1 MIQFGYD
8 NLDRQTTENWQQ
20 SGSATPSLTVATTQD
35 GGPINEIQS
44 VGWTTS
50 AYGMSGTYSLSFNG
64 QTTSAIAWNA
74 DAATITSALE
84 SLSSVGSGNVAVT
97 VTIPSGSSTSRTLK
111 IEFKNGKGATNVA
124 QTTINTG
131 GLTGYP
137 FGTPSGFANTT
148 VTGGDFTE
156 TQTITLSNASGGT
169 WRVAYNGEVSAPLSP
184 SINASQ
190 LKSVL
195 DGFIGIDNVTVTG
208 SSGIFTVTF
217 GGTQS
222 TTNMQQILGDAA
234 NASNGSTVRTITTA
248 YDADSQITSISD
260 PSSTINFTLDNLGRA
275 ITIAQSVNGLTPT
288 VTLNQSFD
296 AMNNR
301 TELKASIGSTLDFK
315 NTYQYD
321 QLQRLTD
328 IIQQGQSGGNTVLAK
343 HVTFAYNAQSQRTQ
357 IARYQSTGTTSAVAT
372 TDFTYDSANRL
383 SGIAHK
389 QGTTN
394 LDTYAYTYDP
404 LSRIATI
411 VSTLEG
417 TDTYSYDQTSQLVGA
432 THTSQANE
440 TYGFDANGNRN
451 TTGFTTG
458 TNNQTTAGLG
468 FTYTFDDEGN
478 RTSKT
483 ETATGKVEEYTWD
496 FRNRLNKVVFRNSSG
511 GAIVKQVDYEY
522 DPYNRL
528 VHRTFDADGAG
539 SGAATDQFW
548 VYDEGIN
555 AVLQFDGSSASNL
568 SHRYLWSNNVDE
580 LLADEQIAG
589 SNTLWGL
596 ADHLGSLRDIADLN
610 EGTGVTSITNHRTF
624 NSFGKLISETNAA
637 VDMLFAFTG
646 KQYDEAYSH
655 GIFGQTNSAYERQQS
670 WENYIIWYGTR
681 MSIATSV
688 LATSGYFLAYAG
700 SGTASYMGAKPV
712 EYGLYFARAQGQ
724 RLPHAYYNI
733 GSNYYHAVQPLI
745 PSSSVRLMIQQMTAR
760 QQANWIR
767 RTYFD
772 AGSYFRHWTSF
783 RSVVYNIPR
792 ATSNV
797 GQSAPS
803 CVYAAIQAYIRGQR
817 IWW

>member
-1 MIQFGYD
+1 M
-8 NLDRQTTENWQQ
+8 
-20 SGSATPSLTVATTQD
+20 
-35 GGPINEIQS
+35 
-44 VGWTTS
+44 
-50 AYGMSGTYSLSFNG
+50 
-64 QTTSAIAWNA
+64 
-74 DAATITSALE
+74 
-84 SLSSVGSGNVAVT
+84 
-97 VTIPSGSSTSRTLK
+97 
-111 IEFKNGKGATNVA
+111 
-124 QTTINTG
+124 TG
-131 GLTGYP
+131 G
-137 FGTPSGFANTT
+137 N
-148 VTGGDFTE
+148 FTE

-184 SINASQ
+184 SITASQ

-195 DGFIGIDNVTVTG
+195 DGFNGIDNVTVTG
-208 SSGIFTVTF
+208 GSGSFTVTF

-222 TTNMQQILGDAA
+222 TTNMFQIFGDAA
-234 NASNGSTVRTITTA
+234 NASNGSTVRTITTT
-248 YDADSQITSISD
+248 YDASSQVTSVSD

-275 ITIAQSVNGLTPT
+275 TTIAQSVNGLTPT

-296 AMNNR
+296 AMTNR
-301 TELKASIGSTLDFK
+301 TELKAAIGSTLDFK
-315 NTYQYD
+315 NTFQYD

-328 IIQQGQSGGNTVLAK
+328 IVQQGQSGGHTVLAK
-343 HVTFAYNAQSQRTQ
+343 HVTFAYNALNQRTQ

-389 QGTTN
+389 QGSTN
-394 LDTYAYTYDP
+394 LNTYAYTYDP

-432 THTSQANE
+432 THTSQSNE
-440 TYGFDANGNRN
+440 TYGFDANGNQN

-496 FRNRLNKVVFRNSSG
+496 SRNRLTKVVFRNSSG

-580 LLADEQIAG
+580 LLADEQVAG

-646 KQYDEAYSH
+646 KHYDDATALQHNLFRWYDPAIGQWLIEDPLSFAAGDENVRRYVGNDAILRLDPLGLYNQDEIDQIKTSALSTLEKA
-655 GIFGQTNSAYERQQS
+655 GLYKAKALKENEDYDRLTKAQNRLRDDDQGFYIRDIFDCSEYAR
-670 WENYIIWYGTR
+670 IA
-681 MSIATSV
+681 IATLRESIGD
-688 LATSGYFLAYAG
+688 T
-700 SGTASYMGAKPV
+700 
-712 EYGLYFARAQGQ
+712 
-724 RLPHAYYNI
+724 RLRI
-733 GSNYYHAVQPLI
+733 
-745 PSSSVRLMIQQMTAR
+745 
-760 QQANWIR
+760 
-767 RTYFD
+767 D
-772 AGSYFRHWTSF
+772 
-783 RSVVYNIPR
+783 
-792 ATSNV
+792 
-797 GQSAPS
+797 
-803 CVYAAIQAYIRGQR
+803 YIRGRNETMEDLLLDASARSQVESHAMMLLR
-817 IWW
+817 IKDQYLVYDPQTGNSSNWQTGNESQALKAAAELYNKHYSDIQEKVDDDVRAAIDSFTKFSIVDVKDYANKDMNSAAYKLFLQAVKENGGKPSLLPPIPNTPSFNPNRPRK